1 MPHVPAPRR
10 ELPAPRVRLALAGLA
25 LLCAGGVVVRAVGL
39 ERQEAELGRRVLPLV
54 EGTRQSAVAQDLAR
68 AGDPLALELVAVRRL
83 FEEALRGSGER
94 ARPIAQLELAAELA
108 ARAVARQPLQGEA
121 LAAQG
126 ATIYLLR
133 STLRD
138 PRLLTEPEAW
148 EVPLER
154 ARSLAPARAD
164 AQRFLA
170 VAYLELW
177 RFLPETKKRHARQL
191 VARALEEPYYFE
203 RIVKPWLTVAGT
215 VEDALAPMPEDPAAW
230 EKLLY
235 FLGQRFDWSGLAR
248 AHEAWFALLDRRA
261 QAALGRAEVALAAG
275 QPAAAR
281 AEIPRLLPELPV
293 DGRFAATLGRALTL
307 LPAGPV
313 EGTAAD
319 ELGPWLDWELE
330 RCLQGRCV
338 LPAPALSRLG
348 FAAAAR
354 DEASAAAAALATGDL
369 AEAERLERR
378 SIALEPG
385 RWARY
390 QLLRARA
397 LARRGDLAG
406 ARTALARV
414 PAEPALELATAWTE
428 QAVERRPSV
437 RRQTAWQRLERRTST
452 GILLDRPAA
461 GLAIAWGSLPA
472 DGATVELVI
481 DGERTAVAAVEPGAG
496 SWRVRRALAPGP
508 HTIEVRTLSSNHGE
522 PAVPVALEVVG
533 SG

>member
-1 MPHVPAPRR
+1 MPTLPAPRR
-10 ELPAPRVRLALAGLA
+10 ELPPPRVRVALACLALA
-25 LLCAGGVVVRAVGL
+25 CAGWVVARAVGL
-39 ERQEAELGRRVLPLV
+39 ERHEAELERRVLPLV
-54 EGTRQSAVAQDLAR
+54 EGSRQSSVAQELAR

-83 FEEALRGSGER
+83 FEGALRASGER

-138 PRLLTEPEAW
+138 PRLLTEPQAW
-148 EVPLER
+148 EEPLER
-154 ARSLAPARAD
+154 ARTLAPARAD

-177 RFLPETKKRHARQL
+177 RFLPESKKRHARQL

-248 AHEAWFALLDRRA
+248 AHEGHFTLLERRA
-261 QAALGRAEVALAAG
+261 GAVLARAEAALAAG
-275 QPAAAR
+275 RPSVTR
-281 AEIPRLLPELPV
+281 TEILGLVPELPV
-293 DGRFAATLGRALTL
+293 DGRFAALLGRALTL
-307 LPAGPV
+307 LPAGPL
-313 EGTAAD
+313 EGAAAD
-319 ELGPWLDWELE
+319 ALAPWLDWELE
-330 RCLQGRCV
+330 RCLAGRCA
-338 LPAPALSRLG
+338 LPPPALSRLG

-354 DEASAAAAALATGDL
+354 DEASAAAAALAAGDL
-369 AEAERLERR
+369 AQAEQLERR
-378 SIALEPG
+378 SVALEPA

-390 QLLRARA
+390 RLLLARA
-397 LARRGDLAG
+397 LAQRGDLAG
-406 ARTALARV
+406 ARAALARV
-414 PAEPALELATAWTE
+414 PVAPSLELATTWAE
-428 QAVERRPSV
+428 QAIERRPSQ
-437 RRQTAWQRLERRTST
+437 RHQTAWQRHERRAQV
-452 GILLDRPAA
+452 GLVLDRPAT
-461 GLAIAWGSLPA
+461 GLEIAWASLPA
-472 DGATVELVI
+472 DGATVELVV
-481 DGERTAVAAVEPGAG
+481 DGERAAVAAVEPGERA
-496 SWRVRRALAPGP
+496 WRVRRALTAGP

-522 PAVPVALEVVG
+522 PAVPVALEVAG